1 MIQGKIRKCMR
12 RSHLSILVIFPP
24 FFPLHCS
31 KTPKPFSA
39 VSLLVPSGH
48 SSLATRSTGQGPQKP
63 IGQGRKQGGKGGRTE
78 TPRPNAGSDNMRD
91 RPDAVSPPES
101 PRRARPA
108 CDGSA
113 QAPVLAVMV
122 SLEQEKNRG
131 RGCKVCKDHR
141 GRRTKGS
148 FGMMTPNTARKF
160 MIKYARS

>member
-78 TPRPNAGSDNMRD
+78 NPRPNAGSDNMRD
-91 RPDAVSPPES
+91 RPNAVSPPES

-113 QAPVLAVMV
+113 QTPVLAVMV
-122 SLEQEKNRG
+122 SLEQEKTG
-131 RGCKVCKDHR
+131 G
-141 GRRTKGS
+141 GG
-148 FGMMTPNTARKF
+148 
-160 MIKYARS
+160 ARSARTTAGDVQKVASG